1 MHDTGHNPEISKG
14 NAVEEKIL
22 RRIPREIIF
31 LSIILT
37 LIIFLL
43 FGGAA
48 SFFFFL
54 GGIFSAVSFLWLK
67 QSLSQFLLQEKG
79 KAIKSTISLYALR
92 ILLILAIFF
101 IIIYFFSD
109 KIIAFAAGFSV
120 IIPVFMLEAVA
131 AFSQMR
137 KWKN

>member
-1 MHDTGHNPEISKG
+1 MHNPVPNPEFSKG
-14 NAVEEKIL
+14 NAEEEKIL

-31 LSIILT
+31 LSTILT
-37 LIIFLL
+37 LVVFLL

-48 SFFFFL
+48 SLFFFL

-67 QSLSQFLLQEKG
+67 QSLSRFLLQEKR
-79 KAIKSTISLYALR
+79 KAIKLTISLYALR
-92 ILLILAIFF
+92 ILLILAVFF

-120 IIPVFMLEAVA
+120 IIPVFLLEAVA
-131 AFSQMR
+131 AFLQMR